1 MNLEKGRLGGDS
13 GRVAAEQWPALPLAE
28 WSDTLAT
35 LHMWTQVV
43 GKVRLALAPMQNH
56 WWQVPLYLTAR
67 GLTTSPMP
75 AGRRTLQIDF
85 DFISHQLQLAVSDG
99 SSRVMP
105 LAEHSVADFY
115 RQLTYALEELE
126 ITVRIWTMPQEVEVA
141 TPFEKDLANASYDPD
156 FAHRHWQILAQ
167 AERVLQ
173 RFRTDFVGKCS
184 PIHFFW
190 GSFDLALTRFSGRE
204 APPHPGGV
212 PNMAD
217 WIAREA
223 YSHEVYSVGFW
234 PGNKALPEPAFYAYA
249 YPEPEGFR
257 DAGLTTEG
265 AYYHDELKEYV
276 LPYESVRYA
285 PDADERI
292 LEFARSTYEAAATLG
307 RWPRLA
313 LERRTA
319 EGVSRG

>member
-1 MNLEKGRLGGDS
+1 MDLETAGRTGDP
-13 GRVAAEQWPALPLAE
+13 RVAREEQWPALPLEE
-28 WSDTLAT
+28 WSDTFVT

-67 GLTTSPMP
+67 GMTTSAMP

-85 DFISHQLQLAVSDG
+85 DFISHELQLMMSDA

-105 LAEHSVADFY
+105 LAPHSVAGFY
-115 RQLTYALEELE
+115 RQLMYALEELGVP
-126 ITVRIWTMPQEVEVA
+126 VRIWTKPQEVEVA
-141 TPFEKDLANASYDPD
+141 IPFERDLENASYDPD
-156 FAHRHWQILAQ
+156 FAWRHWQILSQ

-173 RFRTDFVGKCS
+173 RFRSDFIGKCS

-190 GSFDLALTRFSGRE
+190 GSFDLAVTRFSGRE

-223 YSHEVYSVGFW
+223 YSHEVHSVGFW
-234 PGNKALPEPAFYAYA
+234 PGNKVLPEPAFYAYA

-257 DAGLTTEG
+257 DAPGMAEG
-265 AYYHDELKEYV
+265 AYYSDDLREYI
-276 LPYESVRYA
+276 LPYEAVRSA
-285 PDADERI
+285 PDPDGRI

-307 RWPRLA
+307 GWPRSA
-313 LERRTA
+313 IERRI
-319 EGVSRG
+319 R

>member
-1 MNLEKGRLGGDS
+1 MKAETGGLT
-13 GRVAAEQWPALPLAE
+13 GELREVAGEQWPALPLAA

-67 GLTTSPMP
+67 GMTTSAMP

-99 SSRVMP
+99 SFRVMP
-105 LAEHSVADFY
+105 LAPHSVADFY
-115 RQLTYALEELE
+115 RQLMYALDELGVA
-126 ITVRIWTMPQEVEVA
+126 VRIWTTPQEVEVA
-141 TPFEKDLANASYDPD
+141 TPFEKDLAHASYDPE
-156 FAHRHWQILAQ
+156 FARRHWQILSQ
-167 AERVLQ
+167 IERVLQ
-173 RFRTDFVGKCS
+173 RFRTDFIGKSS

-190 GSFDLALTRFSGRE
+190 GGFDLAVTRFSGRE

-217 WIAREA
+217 WVAREA
-223 YSHEVYSVGFW
+223 YSHEVHSVGFW
-234 PGNKALPEPAFYAYA
+234 PGSEALREPAFYAYA
-249 YPEPEGFR
+249 YPEPVGFR
-257 DAGLTTEG
+257 DAAVVIEG
-265 AYYHDELKEYV
+265 AYYSTDLQEFV
-276 LPYESVRYA
+276 LPYESVRSS
-285 PDADERI
+285 PDPDERI

-307 RWPRLA
+307 EWPRSA
-313 LERRTA
+313 LERPV
-319 EGVSRG
+319 GPGG